1 MDSSLICPTPAV
13 IGVVVREGSVLL
25 VRRNNPPDAGKWGF
39 PGGKIEPGETL
50 RAAAA
55 REVKEETGVL
65 VNPNQVLTA
74 LDVLDRDEQG
84 SLRFHYVLIAVLCDW
99 ISGGHSRPTMCL
111 MQPGS
116 RSRISGLAGFFSAPA
131 SRRSRQWR
139 GYCVTGS
146 RALWGLPHQHRADDE
161 ASVRVGCRQSSAR
174 HIAG

>member
-1 MDSSLICPTPAV
+1 MESSLIRPTPAV

-74 LDVLDRDEQG
+74 LDVLDRNEQG

-99 ISGGHSRPTMCL
+99 ISGVAEPADDVSDAAWVEIADLGSCGLLLSASVPTVAAMAWAL
-111 MQPGS
+111 RDGQSGPLGS
-116 RSRISGLAGFFSAPA
+116 AAPA
-131 SRRSRQWR
+131 PRR
-139 GYCVTGS
+139 
-146 RALWGLPHQHRADDE
+146 
-161 ASVRVGCRQSSAR
+161 
-174 HIAG
+174 